1 MAEKKWSQEAWE
13 VARPAYEA
21 ILKLPFLNEMADGS
35 LSQERFIRYIKQDN
49 LYIDDYSRVLAHIAS
64 RLDDIDLVDSF
75 LSFAGDGVAMEK
87 GLHSMYVSDAA
98 PEKSPVCLFYTS
110 LLKAQADRPVA
121 VEAAAIL
128 PCFWVYLE
136 VGKHILSIARLDGNP
151 YADWIRAYSDPAFE
165 ASNARA
171 IEICDQLAEAA
182 TPEVRAR
189 MTDIFL
195 QCTRLE
201 WLFWH
206 SAYEDLRWPLPLR

>member
-1 MAEKKWSQEAWE
+1 MRTIVIACALLLLGACHTSPRVATAEESHTRVHAVRTLRLDSSALFAIVEIDSPRLTLSPDTARPRIALSGRRMRAA
-13 VARPAYEA
+13 VARTA
-21 ILKLPFLNEMADGS
+21 
-35 LSQERFIRYIKQDN
+35 
-49 LYIDDYSRVLAHIAS
+49 
-64 RLDDIDLVDSF
+64 
-75 LSFAGDGVAMEK
+75 
-87 GLHSMYVSDAA
+87 
-98 PEKSPVCLFYTS
+98 
-110 LLKAQADRPVA
+110 VA